1 MHQESS
7 QYLNSLRSG
16 ASAQF
21 VLFAF
26 NQSAVFGF
34 ASNRPT
40 PDFP

>member
-1 MHQESS
+1 MHQKFS
-7 QYLNSLRSG
+7 QYLSSSRYG

-21 VLFAF
+21 ILFGF

-34 ASNRPT
+34 PSNRPT